1 MRGPVRLPLPLYWKV
16 CLINGAVFL
25 GATALLVVAPPSI
38 SSTVTMG
45 ELAVLATGLAVI
57 VATNATLLYGT
68 LVPLDRLIGRIDRF
82 DADRSEARLPVEGSG
97 VAVKLASSFNA
108 LLQRLEAERAAARMR
123 ALSAQEGERG
133 PLALELPSEIS
144 KRSTVGL

>member
-57 VATNATLLYGT
+57 IATNATLLYGT
-68 LVPLDRLIGRIDRF
+68 LVPLDRLIGR
-82 DADRSEARLPVEGSG
+82 
-97 VAVKLASSFNA
+97 ASC
-108 LLQRLEAERAAARMR
+108 RER
-123 ALSAQEGERG
+123 
-133 PLALELPSEIS
+133 
-144 KRSTVGL
+144 V